1 MSAQT
6 LNSSIRVF
14 KSIEYGRYGDRARGC
29 KCDAECGL
37 EAADTEADARR
48 NERDTKSRFQPRQA
62 GVRVTYV
69 YTAMKTANV

>member
-1 MSAQT
+1 MSAQI

-14 KSIEYGRYGDRARGC
+14 KSIEYGRYEDRARGC

-37 EAADTEADARR
+37 EVADTEAARR
-48 NERDTKSRFQPRQA
+48 DERDTKTRFQPRQT

-69 YTAMKTANV
+69 YTTMKTANV